1 MRQPRHGVH
10 RVGCCAM
17 RAYEMCRLKLEER
30 KVEQLERIADSLKRL
45 EEFVVG
51 WDEVFWLDE
60 PKRS

>member
-1 MRQPRHGVH
+1 MK
-10 RVGCCAM
+10 
-17 RAYEMCRLKLEER
+17 AYETGRLKLEER
-30 KVEQLERIADSLKRL
+30 KVEQLERIADSLQRL